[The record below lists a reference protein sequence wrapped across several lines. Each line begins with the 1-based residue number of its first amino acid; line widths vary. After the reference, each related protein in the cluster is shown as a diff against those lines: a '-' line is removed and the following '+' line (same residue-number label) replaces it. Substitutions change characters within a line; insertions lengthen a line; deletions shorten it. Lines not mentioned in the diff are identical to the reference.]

1 MQELYDQGARN
12 FWIHN
17 TGPLGCLPQNIAK
30 FGSDPSKL
38 DELGCVSTH
47 NQASRLLNLQ
57 LYALSKK
64 LQGNYTDA
72 NVTHIDVFSI
82 KWNLYTN
89 YSKYGQYFILLC
101 HVPIKS

>member
-1 MQELYDQGARN
+1 MQRLYDQQARN

-30 FGSDPSKL
+30 FGNDPSKL

-57 LYALSKK
+57 LNALTKK
-64 LQGNYTDA
+64 LQGQYPDA
-72 NVTHIDVFSI
+72 NFTYVDIFTI
-82 KWNLYTN
+82 KYNLIAN
-89 YSKYGQYFILLC
+89 YSRYG
-101 HVPIKS
+101 